1 MASYV
6 VKHRLIQQSPIILL
20 YSYLLLAWFIVI
32 IRLIGVANWN
42 RKVYLMV
49 AAAEKTKII
58 MGVYKWE
65 MLFPVPEVVSTP
77 ATTIIDGHV
86 IIIYVSAE
94 DEDDH
99 ADDEHSIDG
108 FNLSCGRNWK
118 DNHMSMGEQPANV
131 NDNNNR
137 VGF

>member
-1 MASYV
+1 MIYCHYQADWHGQLES
-6 VKHRLIQQSPIILL
+6 QS
-20 YSYLLLAWFIVI
+20 
-32 IRLIGVANWN
+32 R
-42 RKVYLMV
+42 YLMV
-49 AAAEKTKII
+49 AAAEKTTII
-58 MGVYKWE
+58 MGVLNGKCFSLSLRWSPLQPPQLL
-65 MLFPVPEVVSTP
+65 MGTSLLSVNRLW
-77 ATTIIDGHV
+77 
-86 IIIYVSAE
+86 AE

>member
-1 MASYV
+1 
-6 VKHRLIQQSPIILL
+6 
-20 YSYLLLAWFIVI
+20 
-32 IRLIGVANWN
+32 
-42 RKVYLMV
+42 
-49 AAAEKTKII
+49 
-58 MGVYKWE
+58 

-86 IIIYVSAE
+86 IIIRESTLWAE

-108 FNLSCGRNWK
+108 FNLCCGRNWK
-118 DNHMSMGEQPANV
+118 DNLMSMGEQPVSRSANF